1 MSEPETAR
9 RLSLMLCPSCG
20 AENRPGARFCRACG
34 TGLALAC
41 PSCGA
46 AAEPG
51 QSFCDECGSALGA
64 ATSPPAPA
72 ARREAPAAE
81 RRLVSVLFAD
91 LVGFTPLSESR
102 DPEEVRELLSR
113 YFDTARRLIGLYGGV
128 VEKFIGDAVMAVWG
142 TPTAT
147 EDDAERAVRAGLDL
161 VAAVSA
167 LGQETNAPDLRL
179 RAGVLTGE
187 AAVTIGAV
195 GEGMVAGDLVNT
207 AARIQAAATPG
218 TVLVGDSTRRAAEP
232 AVVFEAAGTFE
243 LKGKTEAVPLHRA
256 LRVTSG
262 RRGAL
267 KSTGL
272 EPPFVGRDRELRLV
286 KELFHNS
293 ADEKRPHL
301 VSVTGIAGIGKSRL
315 TWEFYKYF
323 DGLAE
328 TVYWHRGRCLAYGE
342 GVTYW
347 ALADMV
353 RMRCRIAEDE
363 EPSAARAK
371 LATMLSELLLEQDER
386 KFVEP
391 RLAQLV
397 GLADESVSSE
407 RHDLFAA
414 WRLFFERLADSY
426 PTVLVFEDLQWAD
439 ASLLDFVEYLL
450 EWSRSSPLFVL
461 TLARPELAEKRPGW
475 GAGQRSFSSLYLEP
489 LPAEAMGELLDGF
502 APGLPEGL
510 RGQILDRAEG
520 VPLYAVETVR
530 MLLDRGLLVEEG
542 SVYRP
547 TGEIA
552 ELDVPE
558 TLHGLIASRLDGLAP
573 EERRLLQDA
582 AVVGK
587 SFASEALVAVSGVE
601 PSELEPLLASLVR
614 KEVLGIQGDPTSPE
628 HGQYSFLQDLVRH
641 VAYETLSRR
650 ERRERHLAVAAYLE
664 RAVDSDDEIAEVVA
678 SHYLDAS
685 AAMPDAE
692 DAAEVS
698 AKARAALIRAADR
711 ADSLGAPA
719 QAQRYSEQ
727 AARLDDDPAERA
739 ALLAQSGWQ
748 AVHIPDWDVA
758 EQLLGESVALYE
770 SCGRAREAAAVS
782 RRLSQVEFWQ
792 GRIPES
798 MDRAR
803 RAYDVLAAGPPDE
816 ELALIAT
823 RLAGGYIFMGE
834 REKGLEMAERAIEV
848 AEAVGSAEALAA
860 AFSNKSIALHGSR
873 PQEALAL
880 LRQSRTIAHE
890 HGDFEREST
899 ALFNLSD
906 LSFQRDRYDDAL
918 ADLHDALALARR
930 RGSRSYEWS
939 ILAEITY
946 PLTMSGHWS
955 EALEAFSQIPRD
967 RMLDGNTISILSSVL
982 EIHAWRGEIGDAHD
996 LLREFASRGESA
1008 NLQDRGAYLAG
1019 KAAVERAEG
1028 RLEQAV
1034 EVGVAAAELARE
1046 KSGEAS
1052 QSVKQGLVE
1061 GIEAALALGDPARA
1075 EVLVASIEAV
1085 PQGLR
1090 SPYLDAQ
1097 AQRFGARLAGPGND
1111 ADGAF
1116 REAAARFRQ
1125 LGIPH
1130 WLGATLLEHGEWLLA
1145 RNRTDEAEPLLA
1157 EAGEIF
1163 ERLEARP
1170 WIERVAAAT
1179 TATSS
1184 QVPA

>member
-1 MSEPETAR
+1 
-9 RLSLMLCPSCG
+9 MLCPSCG
-20 AENRPGARFCRACG
+20 AENRSGARFCRGCG
-34 TGLALAC
+34 TALALAC

-46 AAEPG
+46 AAEPE

-64 ATSPPAPA
+64 AAAQPPASA
-72 ARREAPAAE
+72 AHRVAPAAE

-113 YFDTARRLIGLYGGV
+113 YFDTARRLIELYGGT

-167 LGQETNAPDLRL
+167 LGQEAGAPGLRL

-187 AAVTIGAV
+187 AAVTLGAV
-195 GEGMVAGDLVNT
+195 GQGMVAGDLVNT
-207 AARIQAAATPG
+207 AARIQAAAEPG
-218 TVLVGDSTRRAAEP
+218 SVLVGDSTRRAAEP
-232 AVVFEAAGTFE
+232 AVVFEPAGDFE
-243 LKGKTEAVPLHRA
+243 LKGKSEPMPLHRA

-286 KELFHNS
+286 KELFHAS

-315 TWEFYKYF
+315 AWEFYKYF
-323 DGLAE
+323 DGLVD

-363 EPSAARAK
+363 QPAAARAK
-371 LATMLSELLLEQDER
+371 LDTMLSELLLDPGER
-386 KFVEP
+386 AFVGP
-391 RLAQLV
+391 RLAQLI
-397 GLADESVSSE
+397 GLAEDGVSSD

-414 WRLFFERLADSY
+414 WRLFFERLAEAY

-450 EWSRSSPLFVL
+450 DWSRSSPLFVL
-461 TLARPELAEKRPGW
+461 TLARPELAERRPGW

-489 LPAEAMGELLDGF
+489 LPAEAMEELLDGF
-502 APGLPEGL
+502 VPGLPDDL
-510 RGQILDRAEG
+510 RGRILDRAEG

-582 AVVGK
+582 SVLGK
-587 SFASEALVAVSGVE
+587 SFAPEALAAVSGVE
-601 PSELEPLLASLVR
+601 RSELEPLLASLVR
-614 KEVLGIQGDPTSPE
+614 KEVLGVQGDPTSPE
-628 HGQYSFLQDLVRH
+628 HGQYAFLQDLVRH
-641 VAYETLSRR
+641 VAYETLSRH

-664 RAVDSDDEIAEVVA
+664 QAFDSEEEIAEVVA

-685 AAMPDAE
+685 AAVPDAE
-692 DAAEVS
+692 DAAAVQE
-698 AKARAALIRAADR
+698 KARAALIRATDR
-711 ADSLGAPA
+711 AESLGAPA
-719 QAQRYSEQ
+719 QAQRYSER
-727 AARLDDDPAERA
+727 AARLSDDPVERA
-739 ALLAQSGWQ
+739 ALLVRSGWHSVHVPDRDQ
-748 AVHIPDWDVA
+748 AA
-758 EQLLGESVALYE
+758 ELLTEAVALYE
-770 SCGRAREAAAVS
+770 GCGKTVEAAAAS
-782 RRLSQVEFWQ
+782 RRLSQVEYWQ
-792 GRIPES
+792 GKIAES
-798 MDRAR
+798 MERAQQ
-803 RAYDVLAAGPPDE
+803 AYDVLAAEPPSE

-823 RLAGGYIFMGE
+823 RLAGGYAFMGE
-834 REKGLEMAERAIEV
+834 GEQGLEMVETAIEV
-848 AEAVGSAEALAA
+848 AESVGSAEALAG
-860 AFSNKSIALHGSR
+860 AFSNKAILINGTR
-873 PQEALAL
+873 PEEALAL
-880 LRQSRTIAHE
+880 LRQARTIAHE
-890 HGDFEREST
+890 HDLLERESI

-906 LSFQRDRYDDAL
+906 CSFQRDRYDEAL
-918 ADLHDALALARR
+918 AVLADALALARR
-930 RGSRSYEWS
+930 RGSRPGEWGL
-939 ILAEITY
+939 LAETTY
-946 PLTMSGHWS
+946 PLYMTGRWD
-955 EALEAFSQIPRD
+955 EALAAFAQIPSD
-967 RMLDGNTISILSSVL
+967 QLLAGMTDSLVSSVL
-982 EIHAWRGEIGDAHD
+982 EIYVWRGELDDARR
-996 LLREFASRGESA
+996 LLDVFAEYEDA
-1008 NLQDRGAYLAG
+1008 ADIQHRGAYLCAQATVRCG
-1019 KAAVERAEG
+1019 ERKFEEAI
-1028 RLEQAV
+1028 
-1034 EVGVAAAELARE
+1034 GVAIEAATLARE
-1046 KSGEAS
+1046 TLGES
-1052 QSVKQGLVE
+1052 NQGIKMSIVAA
-1061 GIEAALALGDPARA
+1061 IESALALGDPARA
-1075 EVLVASIEAV
+1075 DEFVASIEAV
-1085 PQGLR
+1085 PPGLR

-1097 AQRFGARLAGPGND
+1097 ARRFRARLGGTDDD

-1116 REAAARFRQ
+1116 GDAAARFRE

-1130 WLGATLLEHGEWLLA
+1130 WLGAALLEHGEWLLA
-1145 RNRTDEAEPLLA
+1145 RERTDEAEPLLS
-1157 EAGEIF
+1157 EAREIF
-1163 ERLEARP
+1163 ERLEATP
-1170 WIERVAAAT
+1170 WVERVAAA
-1179 TATSS
+1179 AAALPSS
-1184 QVPA
+1184 RVPA

>member
-1 MSEPETAR
+1 
-9 RLSLMLCPSCG
+9 MLCPSCG
-20 AENRPGARFCRACG
+20 TENRSGARFCRGCG
-34 TGLALAC
+34 TALSLAC

-46 AAEPG
+46 GAEPG
-51 QSFCDECGSALGA
+51 QAFCDECGAALGGSA
-64 ATSPPAPA
+64 PPTAPVEP
-72 ARREAPAAE
+72 REGPTAE

-113 YFDTARRLIGLYGGV
+113 YFDTARRLIELYGGT

-167 LGQETNAPDLRL
+167 LGQEAGAPDLRL

-187 AAVTIGAV
+187 AAVTLGAV

-207 AARIQAAATPG
+207 AARIQSAAQPG

-232 AVVFEAAGTFE
+232 AVVFEPAGDFE
-243 LKGKTEAVPLHRA
+243 LKGKSERVPLHRA

-286 KELFHNS
+286 KELFHAS

-315 TWEFYKYF
+315 AWEFYKYF
-323 DGLAE
+323 DGLAD
-328 TVYWHRGRCLAYGE
+328 TIYWHRGRCLAYGE

-353 RMRCRIAEDE
+353 RMRCRIAEDDQ
-363 EPSAARAK
+363 PGAARAK
-371 LATMLSELLLEQDER
+371 LDTMLSELLLDAEER
-386 KFVEP
+386 AFVEP
-391 RLAQLV
+391 RLAQLI
-397 GLADESVSSE
+397 GLAEDGVTSE

-414 WRLFFERLADSY
+414 WRLFFERLADTY

-439 ASLLDFVEYLL
+439 VSLLDFVEYLL
-450 EWSRSSPLFVL
+450 DWSRSSPLFVL
-461 TLARPELAEKRPGW
+461 TLARPELAERRPGW

-489 LPAEAMGELLDGF
+489 LSAEAMEELLEGF
-502 APGLPEGL
+502 VPGLPDSL
-510 RGQILDRAEG
+510 RDRVLARAEG

-547 TGEIA
+547 NGEIT
-552 ELDVPE
+552 ELEVPE

-573 EERRLLQDA
+573 DERRLLQDA
-582 AVVGK
+582 AVLGK
-587 SFASEALVAVSGVE
+587 SFAPEALAAVSGVE
-601 PSELEPLLASLVR
+601 RPDLEPLLTSLVR
-614 KEVLGIQGDPTSPE
+614 KEVLGVQGDPTSPE
-628 HGQYSFLQDLVRH
+628 HGQHMFLQDLVRH

-664 RAVDSDDEIAEVVA
+664 QAFDSDEEIAEVVA
-678 SHYLDAS
+678 SHYLDA
-685 AAMPDAE
+685 AAAVPDAE
-692 DAAEVS
+692 DAPEVS
-698 AKARAALIRAADR
+698 TKARDALIRAADR

-719 QAQRYSEQ
+719 QAQRYTEQ
-727 AARLDDDPAERA
+727 AARLCAADPVAGA
-739 ALLAQSGWQ
+739 ALLAQSGWH
-748 AVHIPDWDVA
+748 AVHIPDWDTA

-770 SCGRAREAAAVS
+770 SCGRAREAASVS
-782 RRLSQVEFWQ
+782 RRLSQVEYWQ
-792 GRIPES
+792 GRISES

-803 RAYDVLAAGPPDE
+803 HAYDVLAAEPQSED
-816 ELALIAT
+816 LALIAA

-834 REKGLEMAERAIEV
+834 LEKGLEMVERAIDV
-848 AEAVGSAEALAA
+848 AESVGSAEALAA
-860 AFSNKSIALHGSR
+860 AFSNKSIAVHGSR

-890 HGDFEREST
+890 HGDFEREGT

-918 ADLHDALALARR
+918 AYLHDALALARR

-939 ILAEITY
+939 ILSEITY
-946 PLTMSGHWS
+946 PLTMSGRWN
-955 EALEAFSQIPRD
+955 EALESFAQIPRD
-967 RMLDGNTISILSSVL
+967 RILDGNTISLLSSVL
-982 EIHAWRGEIGDAHD
+982 EIYVWRGRIADACA
-996 LLREFASRGESA
+996 LLDEFASRGESA

-1019 KAAVERAEG
+1019 KAAVARAEG
-1028 RLEQAV
+1028 RIDQAL

-1046 KSGEAS
+1046 TSGEAS
-1052 QSVKQGLVE
+1052 QTVKQGLVE
-1061 GIEAALALGDPARA
+1061 AIEALLALGDRARA
-1075 EVLVASIEAV
+1075 EALVGSIEAV
-1085 PQGLR
+1085 APGLR

-1097 AQRFGARLAGPGND
+1097 ARHYRARLADVVGD
-1111 ADGAF
+1111 ADLAF
-1116 REAAARFRQ
+1116 HEAAARFRE

-1130 WLGATLLEHGEWLLA
+1130 WLGATLLEHAESLLA
-1145 RNRTDEAEPLLA
+1145 GGRPEKAEPLLA

-1163 ERLEARP
+1163 ERLEATP
-1170 WIERVAAAT
+1170 WLERVAEVAARLP
-1179 TATSS
+1179 S
-1184 QVPA
+1184 QIPA